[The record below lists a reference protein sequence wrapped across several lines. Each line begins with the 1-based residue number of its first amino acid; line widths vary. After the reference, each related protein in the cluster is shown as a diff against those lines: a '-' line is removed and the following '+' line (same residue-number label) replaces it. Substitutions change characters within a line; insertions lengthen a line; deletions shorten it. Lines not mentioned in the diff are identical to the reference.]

1 MSNNYFTNRAKNH
14 SPPEKQNLYKKFSA
28 SYNFTKDD
36 KMETQG
42 QRIRKIRQALNLS
55 QEDFGKIFDIT
66 KQFVSGL
73 EKDKT
78 FLNNDKL
85 VKLLFDYNVNINYLL
100 GGFGEMFNAPASNNA
115 KEDIL
120 KEISE
125 ILEKRG
131 F

>member
-1 MSNNYFTNRAKNH
+1 
-14 SPPEKQNLYKKFSA
+14 
-28 SYNFTKDD
+28 
-36 KMETQG
+36 METQG